1 MNHETPNTPPV
12 KLPNTLTHQLYALV
26 VLYLYRLPLD
36 RSGGNERMRMESAV
50 RCGCMQ
56 KRAME
61 IPFRVL
67 AVVLLVLHSQRRPW
81 ELHRCVLA
89 LSLSLCCL
97 LNPALDDVTA
107 ARAGLPRA
115 STVRDSKPKGNIQD
129 SYALST

>member
-36 RSGGNERMRMESAV
+36 RSGGNEGMRMELAV

-67 AVVLLVLHSQRRPW
+67 AVVLLILRSQ
-81 ELHRCVLA
+81 A
-89 LSLSLCCL
+89 L
-97 LNPALDDVTA
+97 
-107 ARAGLPRA
+107 
-115 STVRDSKPKGNIQD
+115 
-129 SYALST
+129 